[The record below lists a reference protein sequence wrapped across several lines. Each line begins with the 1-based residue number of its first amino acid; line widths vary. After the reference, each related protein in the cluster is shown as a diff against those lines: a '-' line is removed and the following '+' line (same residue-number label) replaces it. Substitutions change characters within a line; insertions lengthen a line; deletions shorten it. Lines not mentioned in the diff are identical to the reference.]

1 MVEDTN
7 NFDEVRR
14 AFDVGLREG
23 IVALY
28 ADSLEQ
34 LTKNMREGKDAMG
47 NAWRPVTYETMRQ
60 RSVRTTTRDAL
71 VDTGDFRANII
82 SNSEARPSEGTAV
95 IGTSREDAV
104 AHEFGAPELGIPR
117 RPIFSPVAAYANQR
131 AAEIIG
137 DELDDRLDD
146 AEV

>member
-1 MVEDTN
+1 VVEDEN
-7 NFDEVRR
+7 NFDEVRQ

-23 IVALY
+23 IIALY
-28 ADSLEQ
+28 ADSLEA
-34 LTKNMREGKDAMG
+34 LTQNMREGKDAMG
-47 NAWRPVTYETMRQ
+47 NAWPAVTYETMRQ

-71 VDTGDFRANII
+71 LDTGDLQANII
-82 SNSEARPSEGTAV
+82 SNSEANPSDGTAV

-117 RPIFSPVAAYANQR
+117 RPIFKPVETYANSR
-131 AAEIIG
+131 VEEIIG